1 MKNYRIGNTIT
12 VKWTLKTEDGSPY
25 ALDAQSIELYATSPN
40 HKTKIKDFTTS
51 NNVLTWIFG
60 GDDQKY
66 LGPYTL
72 TLVQNRG
79 KVGMVTVDSCDAFC
93 LVQWSCLSGGS
104 DSPNVDTESI
114 NLESTVSLSQV
125 GLSPEVQEAI
135 DETITEYNVSA
146 RFPTD
151 GIDGTNRYTL
161 ETAIAKIPDSLR
173 TVGIK
178 CSFLNDDGEPETW
191 IWQGGGFS
199 VTDSWMRIQVD
210 IDSEL
215 NADSDNPV
223 ANRAV
228 ARAIQS
234 LSTIAYRINPS
245 EEIVFPRS
253 KHLFFKRDGEFG
265 YIYDDISCGSLYPIQ
280 IGPNI
285 PLHYSGRISAMACI
299 LEYDENFNIVK
310 IWNAESS
317 PDLAN
322 EQGYILSLDF
332 TTTENTKYIDVC
344 AISEPLSLT
353 YTGEG
358 ELTYYL
364 GIRDKKTDISN
375 LEKSIS
381 SIQKDVSEI
390 NSNGLFKDKI
400 DISRYQAGQVS
411 VQDDIISI
419 QPSAS
424 MSYAKIDVT
433 QIPYIET
440 SSNIQLNTVSFYIT
454 DSENRIIKRTHS
466 NGNFSEGSKLFM
478 PENSTWLYIS
488 REVPA
493 EDIYLPPVEY
503 TKSIYSQWAG
513 ISYDKTRFTGDNF
526 NGSEFQMISQAGQ
539 SWAVSFADTVA
550 SCAIYVNE
558 GDIISASGV
567 IGLNNARAFVVLDVN
582 NKVTR
587 FADSGQALSDYK
599 LTIQKDEK
607 IVLFQTNV
615 NALNDITIDIQRNR
629 YRQDNNIVRVLSISN
644 SYGCDALGY
653 APEVLKSM
661 GITNYEFGIAYHARA
676 SINDHYNNRAQA
688 FYTYYYT
695 EEGVWKQSTGKSLN
709 DILNAAAWDYIVFQH
724 GSGDSGKIATYEN
737 LQALIQYCLDNNN
750 QQHEIKIAFNMTQ
763 PYAEG
768 YSGLSGYGSQETM
781 YLDIIN
787 AMKWMKNTMGLKII
801 PTGIAVQIA
810 RTTSLNSYGKYGS
823 QLTSDGTHLD
833 DGIGRLLASYVWITS
848 LLGIEVWSSEYY
860 PQYPLDMT
868 IPDGPRQDFVNVTE
882 EMAFIAKECASR
894 AIAIADDVFSG
905 IALNWYM
912 PDLIYAVKGVE
923 TSIYLADITNLN
935 DNAPEYTISAKPDF
949 GKIDGNRFYFTPT
962 EVGEEEITFNMWRG
976 ENKISQHKL
985 RIAVIDNVINVAKLI
1000 VCIGDSITENK
1011 NMAYYIQTGLESVL
1025 TEGSLQPTFV
1035 GTQGGV
1041 SGMAGK
1047 PTKHEGWYGRT
1058 YSWLATSNE
1067 SPLVNPDTGKIDI
1080 AHYKTTLSIEGEI
1093 HAVSLAAGFNDC
1105 ASMDS
1110 ALSGFQAMQ
1119 SIIAAFK
1126 EAYSDTKFVV
1136 QLVTYPAKGNVLQP
1150 EGEERQEK
1158 KNYLSYFRRL
1168 CLDAYGNNQDPNII
1182 IGNMGIC
1189 YDRWY
1194 AYPRQKQKPSQFY
1207 ENDLIEVVTDRVHP
1221 TEEGTNEMAYGLIP
1235 GIVKILQ

>member
-1 MKNYRIGNTIT
+1 M
-12 VKWTLKTEDGSPY
+12 
-25 ALDAQSIELYATSPN
+25 
-40 HKTKIKDFTTS
+40 
-51 NNVLTWIFG
+51 
-60 GDDQKY
+60 
-66 LGPYTL
+66 
-72 TLVQNRG
+72 
-79 KVGMVTVDSCDAFC
+79 
-93 LVQWSCLSGGS
+93 
-104 DSPNVDTESI
+104 
-114 NLESTVSLSQV
+114 
-125 GLSPEVQEAI
+125 
-135 DETITEYNVSA
+135 
-146 RFPTD
+146 
-151 GIDGTNRYTL
+151 
-161 ETAIAKIPDSLR
+161 
-173 TVGIK
+173 
-178 CSFLNDDGEPETW
+178 NDDGEPETW

-253 KHLFFKRDGEFG
+253 KHLFFKKDGEFG
-265 YIYDDISCGSLYPIQ
+265 YYYSDKTEGSLYPIQ
-280 IGPNI
+280 IGSNV

-310 IWNAESS
+310 RWNAESS
-317 PDLAN
+317 PELAD

-332 TTTENTKYIDVC
+332 TTTNDTKYIDVC
-344 AISEPLSLT
+344 SISTDLSLI
-353 YTGEG
+353 YNGES

-364 GIRDKKTDISN
+364 GIRNKKTDTNEIIHDVA
-375 LEKSIS
+375 EIQGDIASI
-381 SIQKDVSEI
+381 KG
-390 NSNGLFKDKI
+390 NGLFKDEIATSK
-400 DISRYQAGQVS
+400 YQAGKVS
-411 VQDDIISI
+411 VQDGVVTIQSSTDIF
-419 QPSAS
+419 
-424 MSYAKIDVT
+424 YAKIDVT
-433 QIPYIET
+433 QIPYIGV
-440 SSNIQLNTVSFYIT
+440 SSDVLLSEVHFYIT
-454 DSENRIIKRTHS
+454 DSKDNVIKQTYTGGTFSS
-466 NGNFSEGSKLFM
+466 NARLFI

-488 REVPA
+488 RTTPVA
-493 EDIYLPPVEY
+493 DIYLPP
-503 TKSIYSQWAG
+503 K
-513 ISYDKTRFTGDNF
+513 DFTRAMFCPWTGFPDGKIRLTGNNF
-526 NGSEFQMISQAGQ
+526 YGSEFQMISQAGQ
-539 SWAVSFADTVA
+539 VWAVSFAYTIA

-567 IGLNNARAFVVLDVN
+567 VGLNNARAFVVLDVN

-587 FADSGQALSDYK
+587 FADSGQALSNYN

-607 IVLFQTNV
+607 IVLFQTDV
-615 NALNDITIDIQRNR
+615 TALHNIAIDIQRDR
-629 YRQDNNIVRVLSISN
+629 YRRNNNIIRVLSISN
-644 SYGCDALGY
+644 SYGCDAVGY
-653 APEVLKSM
+653 APEVLRSI
-661 GITNYEFGIAYHARA
+661 GITNYEFAVAYHAGA
-676 SINDHYNNRAQA
+676 SIDDHYNNRAQA

-695 EEGVWKQSTGKSLN
+695 EEGVWKQSADKSLGN
-709 DILNAAAWDYIVFQH
+709 ILNAAAWDYIVFQQ

-737 LQALIQYCLDNNN
+737 LQPLMQYCLDNNN

-810 RTTSLNSYGKYGS
+810 RTTSLNSYGKYGG

-860 PQYPLDMT
+860 PQYPLDIT
-868 IPDGPRQDFVNVTE
+868 IPDGPRQDFINVTA
-882 EMAFIAKECASR
+882 EMSFIAKQCASR

-905 IALNWYM
+905 IDLNWYM

-923 TSIYLADITNLN
+923 TSIYLAAITNLN

-976 ENKISQHKL
+976 KNRISEHKL
-985 RIAVIDNVINVAKLI
+985 RIAVIDNVVNVAKLI

-1011 NMAYYIQTGLESVL
+1011 NMAYYIQMGLESVL
-1025 TEGSLQPTFV
+1025 TEGSLQPVFV
-1035 GTQGGV
+1035 GTKGGV

-1047 PTKHEGWYGRT
+1047 PTRHEGWYGRT

-1105 ASMDS
+1105 SSMAS
-1110 ALSGFQAMQ
+1110 ALNGFQAMQ

-1194 AYPRQKQKPSQFY
+1194 AYPRQKQHPSSFY
-1207 ENDLIEVVTDRVHP
+1207 TNDLDLTAVVTDRVHP